1 MLKLKTAVL
10 AAALAFGAGSAGAA
24 DLARKDAS
32 FLQDA
37 AESGQLEISAS
48 QLAERNASHPDVK
61 SFAKMMVADHTAV
74 DSELKALASRKGVE
88 LPSEPTRKVR
98 SAVNDLQ
105 KKNGADFDKEYA
117 EEIAVDAHEDAVKLF
132 EKAAKDA
139 EDAEVKAFAAKV
151 LPNLQQH
158 LAKGK
163 ELQSL
168 VKSTRD
174 NAQMKR

>member
-1 MLKLKTAVL
+1 MHKLQTAAV
-10 AAALAFGAGSAGAA
+10 AIALAFGAGTVAAA
-24 DLARKDAS
+24 DLARKDAR

-48 QLAERNASHPDVK
+48 QIAERNASHPDVK
-61 SFAKMMVADHTAV
+61 AFAKMMVDDHTKV
-74 DSELKALASRKGVE
+74 DGELKTLASSKNVQ
-88 LPSEPTRKVR
+88 LPTEPTRKVR
-98 SAVNDLQ
+98 SALSDLQ
-105 KKNGADFDKEYA
+105 KKTGADFDKEYA
-117 EEIAVDAHEDAVKLF
+117 DDIAVDAHEDAVELF

-139 EDAEVKAFAAKV
+139 EDADVKAFAAKT
-151 LPNLQQH
+151 LPSLQQH

-168 VKSTRD
+168 VKSSRE